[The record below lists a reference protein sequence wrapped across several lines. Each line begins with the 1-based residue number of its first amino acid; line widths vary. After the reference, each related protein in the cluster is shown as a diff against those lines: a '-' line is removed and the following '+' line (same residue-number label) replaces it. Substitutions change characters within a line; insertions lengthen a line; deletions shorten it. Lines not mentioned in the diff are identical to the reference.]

1 MSEVVNFDEYHLSA
15 RRRASNRPGGTRL
28 GETRPGGTRPVFFDR
43 REFQLILGLYAHM
56 VGRGEWRDYAI
67 GQDQRSCSFAVFRRS
82 ADGALYRI
90 VKTPH
95 LARKQG
101 AYAVLGAG
109 ERVLKRGQS
118 LAAAL
123 KLFQRKRLSLV

>member
-1 MSEVVNFDEYHLSA
+1 MSEVVSFDEYHSSA
-15 RRRASNRPGGTRL
+15 RRGPSNRPGGSKH
-28 GETRPGGTRPVFFDR
+28 VFFDR

-56 VGRGEWRDYAI
+56 VGQGEWRDYAI
-67 GQDQRSCSFAVFRRS
+67 GHDQRSCSFAVFRRS

-123 KLFQRKRLSLV
+123 KVFQRKRLSLV

>member
-1 MSEVVNFDEYHLSA
+1 MSEVVNLDEHHLGA
-15 RRRASNRPGGTRL
+15 RRLASNRPGG
-28 GETRPGGTRPVFFDR
+28 GRPVFFDR
-43 REFQLILGLYAHM
+43 REFNLILGLYAHM
-56 VGRGEWRDYAI
+56 VGQGEWRDYAI
-67 GQDQRSCSFAVFRRS
+67 AHDQRSCSFAVFRRS

-101 AYAVLGAG
+101 AYAVLGASD
-109 ERVLKRGQS
+109 RVLKRGQS

-123 KLFQRKRLSLV
+123 KVFQRKRLSLV

>member
-1 MSEVVNFDEYHLSA
+1 MSEVVNFDEIHRSA
-15 RRRASNRPGGTRL
+15 RRVASNRPGGAK
-28 GETRPGGTRPVFFDR
+28 PVFFDR
-43 REFQLILGLYAHM
+43 REFNLILGLYVHM

-67 GQDQRSCSFAVFRRS
+67 GHDQRSCSFAVFRRS
-82 ADGALYRI
+82 SDGVLYRI

-101 AYAVLGAG
+101 AYAVLGASD
-109 ERVLKRGQS
+109 RVLKRGQS